1 MHPVINR
8 EREDGNAVESR
19 TIRHEPTGRDTP
31 DRRLDADDAVEAGG
45 NASGATGVGPERE
58 GDKACPHNDRR
69 TGTRAARY
77 IQRIAD
83 RPTRSIRRSCS
94 GKAGGEL
101 IEIGLAEANR
111 ARGEQQL
118 DAACRAFRSV
128 AKCRACRR
136 GGHPRYVDIVF
147 HSERHAVKRQAFSG
161 SGLRFNFGA
170 RTQRLFA
177 RPEVNPSWP
186 DRGAANAVVNRCNQL
201 ARPRTNGVGLA
212 QIGQR

>member
-1 MHPVINR
+1 TVSTCIPSSIESAKTETLSRVGQFGTSPR
-8 EREDGNAVESR
+8 VE
-19 TIRHEPTGRDTP
+19 I
-31 DRRLDADDAVEAGG
+31 
-45 NASGATGVGPERE
+45 
-58 GDKACPHNDRR
+58 
-69 TGTRAARY
+69 
-77 IQRIAD
+77 
-83 RPTRSIRRSCS
+83 RPTVGLMPMTPLKPAGMRPEPPVSVPSAKETRPVPTTTAEPELEPPDTYSGLPTAPHAPYGDRA

-186 DRGAANAVVNRCNQL
+186 DR
-201 ARPRTNGVGLA
+201 
-212 QIGQR
+212 